1 MSISVL
7 FIDLVTFFKNSTCTV
22 HDHCCGKT
30 NPWLLNLS
38 FGLLLSLAK
47 EKERQREIARE
58 RLEAKRKRAA
68 EKKSGKTSNEMT
80 VDQLHLEEEDRRLQ
94 EVISAANEG
103 QGKISNVRVML
114 ISTTGHW
121 CFY

>member
-1 MSISVL
+1 MV
-7 FIDLVTFFKNSTCTV
+7 
-22 HDHCCGKT
+22 
-30 NPWLLNLS
+30 NLS
-38 FGLLLSLAK
+38 FELLLSLAK

-103 QGKISNVRVML
+103 QGKISSVRVML
-114 ISTTGHW
+114 ISTAGH
-121 CFY
+121 